1 MKLESLGIIV
11 ADPLII
17 ETCKRCAP
25 NVEVHLSTQQ
35 STMNYMAVKF
45 WEQQGLHRVV
55 LARET
60 TKEEIKEIMEKTDV
74 EIEAFVHGA
83 MCIAYSGR
91 CTLSNHMTAR
101 DSNRGGCCQSC
112 RWNMI

>member
-1 MKLESLGIIV
+1 
-11 ADPLII
+11 
-17 ETCKRCAP
+17 
-25 NVEVHLSTQQ
+25 
-35 STMNYMAVKF
+35 MNYMAVKF

-91 CTLSNHMTAR
+91 CT
-101 DSNRGGCCQSC
+101 
-112 RWNMI
+112 

>member
-1 MKLESLGIIV
+1 M
-11 ADPLII
+11 
-17 ETCKRCAP
+17 AP

-35 STMNYMAVKF
+35 STMNVMAVKF
-45 WEQQGLHRVV
+45 WEQEGLHRVV

-60 TKEEIKEIMEKTDV
+60 TKEEIKEIMDQTDV

-112 RWNMI
+112 RW

>member
-1 MKLESLGIIV
+1 MKTWKALKKYLTALGEIGVAGIIV

-83 MCIAYSGR
+83 IVYR
-91 CTLSNHMTAR
+91 LLRTLYVIKSYDGA
-101 DSNRGGCCQSC
+101 
-112 RWNMI
+112 

>member
-1 MKLESLGIIV
+1 MEGLEDYLAALGEIGVAGIIV

-17 ETCKRCAP
+17 ETCKRVAP

-45 WEQQGLHRVV
+45 WQQEGLHRVV

-60 TKEEIKEIMEKTDV
+60 T
-74 EIEAFVHGA
+74 
-83 MCIAYSGR
+83 R
-91 CTLSNHMTAR
+91 
-101 DSNRGGCCQSC
+101 
-112 RWNMI
+112 